1 MSRKTAE
8 ALDSIAALATGHA
21 HLIEANAGTGKT
33 YAIANLY
40 LRFVLEG
47 HRVRELLV
55 VTFTRAATDELRGRI
70 RKRLTEAHSLLES
83 EKIEE
88 NTDTYF
94 ASLPE
99 RYPEGKAR
107 EHALRNLDLAIL
119 EISEAPIHTI
129 HGFCQQALTD
139 WAFASG
145 QAFDLEQADD
155 SELTERALKDWWRHQ
170 TYMLDLPEL
179 DLLRCVLPNLNAL
192 KKHLAHLLSAN
203 KPELAPPPAP
213 SAKETILHAL
223 EQLADA
229 WRQEHQEI
237 RALLLDRDAP
247 LNRNSH
253 QIATLEKHLDL
264 LDTCLL
270 GDTIRPPSEDTLN
283 RLSRRNF
290 KFKGKPDAD
299 TRKRFDR
306 PALHHT
312 ANLLDVLR
320 SQRPRYLSSLL
331 ADAVD
336 FVRQQVTRAKQRQG
350 QISFDDMI
358 ERLHQALHEGEGAER
373 LAEELAHQFP
383 VILVDEFQDTDAL
396 QYAIFRRIHQ
406 AAEDHTLILI
416 GDPKQAIY
424 AFRGG
429 DIFTYMQASRE
440 ADRHWSLT
448 TNWRSTPEMI
458 DAINNLFSGNNPFAY
473 KDIPYSDSD
482 TPPDCKARSLV
493 VDGKTVPAL
502 RVEDLPRKDNGNSY
516 DKKGG
521 TAWVCESVAGHIAWL
536 LQPGRARLSDR
547 PLQPGD
553 IAILVTAN
561 EQGAAVR
568 EALHDRGVRAVS
580 AGRDSIWE
588 THEAESLRL
597 LLEAALLP
605 RERGLLRQALA
616 CDLLALRYEEIDSLI
631 ADTERWGN
639 WADLLTE
646 TGRRWQ
652 EHGFMSGFQHLLHGL
667 GEVLDEA
674 AWLDRQSDPER
685 SLTNLLHLAELLQ
698 TASREHPGGERLLAW
713 MKAQQK
719 STQEDEERQLRLE
732 SDANLV
738 KILTIHK
745 SKGLQFPVV
754 FVPWLWSRKE
764 PTKADSPVEW
774 HEPHGGGFRHL
785 YAPAGDEK
793 GAIIADHEQL
803 AEEVRKAYVALTRAE
818 SHCHLYLGS
827 AGENAGRSA
836 LAWLISDQSH
846 DFAQGPFDLGAEN
859 VSPERLRGRKNIEV
873 IEPQTWP
880 PDLRLPDTATD
891 EGPLGRSELT
901 RVIRQNWR
909 IGSFS
914 AMTAGIHQATRATA
928 ASGSERFALRYP
940 AGAHVGSFLH
950 TLLERLNPARPLRPQ
965 IEDMARWIFAAH
977 GIPDDPVARD
987 LDELANWMEAVLHTP
1002 LNSDNLTLARLS
1014 PGDVLRELEFDL
1026 GAGLIEANRID
1037 VLLDGD
1043 GNRPPLDFRAFQG
1056 MLNGI
1061 IDLVFEYQG
1070 RYYIADY
1077 KSNLLGRQLEDYR
1090 PERLRAEIDARRYDL
1105 QYLLYLLALHRHLK
1119 SRLPDYDYDT
1129 HMGGAWYLF
1138 LRAMTPETGP
1148 RYGVFFDRPPRDL
1161 IERLDQDVIGQ
1172 PGENAHE
1179 YS

>member
-8 ALDSIAALATGHA
+8 ALDDITAPATGHT

-33 YAIANLY
+33 YAIANLF

-47 HRVRELLV
+47 LRVRELLV

-70 RKRLTEAHSLLES
+70 RKRLTEARTLLETG
-83 EKIEE
+83 KTEE
-88 NTDTYF
+88 NTDAYF
-94 ASLPE
+94 ASLPQ
-99 RYPEGKAR
+99 RHPEGEAR
-107 EHALRNLDLAIL
+107 KQAMRHLELAIL

-139 WAFASG
+139 WAFGSG

-155 SELTERALKDWWRHQ
+155 SELTTRALRDWWRRQ
-170 TYMLDLPEL
+170 TYTLDLPER
-179 DLLRCVLPNLNAL
+179 DLLQCVLPNFDRLR
-192 KKHLAHLLSAN
+192 KHLAHLLSA
-203 KPELAPPPAP
+203 KQPELAPSPDPRAT
-213 SAKETILHAL
+213 ETILQAL

-237 RALLLDRDAP
+237 RALLLDKDTP
-247 LNRNSH
+247 LNRHSH
-253 QIATLEKHLDL
+253 RIATLKKHLDL

-270 GDTIRPPSEDTLN
+270 GDAIRLPSEDTLN

-290 KFKGKPDAD
+290 KFKGKPDAV
-299 TRKRFDR
+299 TLERFDL

-331 ADAVD
+331 ADAAD
-336 FVRQQVTRAKQRQG
+336 FVRQQVTQAKQRLG
-350 QISFDDMI
+350 KISFDDMI
-358 ERLHQALHEGEGAER
+358 ERLHHALHEGESAGQ
-373 LAEELAHQFP
+373 LAKDLARQYP

-473 KDIPYSDSD
+473 KDIPYSDSH
-482 TPPDCKARSLV
+482 TPPDCKARSLI
-493 VDGKTVPAL
+493 VDGKMYPAL
-502 RVEDLPRKDNGNSY
+502 RVEDLPPNNNGKSYNKKD
-516 DKKGG
+516 G
-521 TAWVCESVAGHIAWL
+521 TTRVCESVAGHIAWL
-536 LQPGRARLSDR
+536 LQPGRASLDGR

-553 IAILVTAN
+553 IAILAITN

-568 EALHDRGVRAVS
+568 EALHERGVRAVS
-580 AGRDSIWE
+580 AGRNSIWE
-588 THEAESLRL
+588 TPEAESLRL

-616 CDLLALRYEEIDSLI
+616 CDLLALRYEELDALFSDL
-631 ADTERWGN
+631 ERWGA

-667 GEVLDEA
+667 GEVLAEA

-754 FVPWLWSRKE
+754 FLPWLWSGKE
-764 PTKADSPVEW
+764 PTKATGSVQW
-774 HEPHGGGFRHL
+774 HEPEDEGFRHL
-785 YAPAGDEK
+785 YAPTGDPQ
-793 GAIIADHEQL
+793 GAILADHERL
-803 AEEVRKAYVALTRAE
+803 AEAVRLAYVALTRAE

-846 DFAQGPFDLGAEN
+846 DFAQEPFDLGVEN
-859 VSPERLRGRKNIEV
+859 VSPERLRGRKNIE
-873 IEPQTWP
+873 IIDPQTWP
-880 PDLRLPDTATD
+880 DDLRLPVNPIDKGTL
-891 EGPLGRSELT
+891 ERSELS
-901 RVIRQNWR
+901 RSIRQNWR

-914 AMTAGIHQATRATA
+914 AMTAGIHQATRAPA
-928 ASGSERFALRYP
+928 ASGAERFALRYP
-940 AGAHVGSFLH
+940 AGAQVGSFLH
-950 TLLERLNPARPLRPQ
+950 TLLERLDPAQPLRPQ

-987 LDELANWMEAVLHTP
+987 LDGLANWMEAVLHTP
-1002 LNSDNLTLARLS
+1002 LDGDKLTLANLS
-1014 PGDVLRELEFDL
+1014 PSGVLRELEFDL
-1026 GAGLIEANRID
+1026 GAGLIEASRID
-1037 VLLDGD
+1037 ELLAGD

-1077 KSNLLGRQLEDYR
+1077 KSNLLGRHLEDYR

-1119 SRLPDYDYDT
+1119 SRLRDYDYDT

-1148 RYGVFFDRPPRDL
+1148 RYGVFFERPPRNL
-1161 IERLDQDVIGQ
+1161 IERLDHDVIGQ
-1172 PGENAHE
+1172 PGETAA
-1179 YS
+1179 